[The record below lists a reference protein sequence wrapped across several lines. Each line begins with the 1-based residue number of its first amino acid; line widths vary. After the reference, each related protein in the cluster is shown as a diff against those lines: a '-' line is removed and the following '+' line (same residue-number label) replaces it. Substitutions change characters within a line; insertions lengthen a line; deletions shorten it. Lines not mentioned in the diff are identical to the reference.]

1 MAGYRRVLV
10 KLSGQALAGPE
21 RFGLHPP
28 TVRALGGELQA
39 LVEDGRQVAVVVGAG
54 NLFRGAEGA
63 AVGMDRVT
71 GDHMGMIATVMNC
84 LALHAALT
92 AGGGRARV
100 MSAIPMTGVAEP
112 FDRIRAAETLEEGR
126 VLLLGG
132 GTGNPWFTTDSAAAL
147 RAAELGAEVLMKG
160 TRVDGVYDRDPEK
173 HADATRYRRL
183 SYEQVLRADLKVM
196 DTAAFAIC
204 RDAGVPI
211 VVFDVHTDGN
221 MLRVA
226 RGEDVGTCVTAS
238 GAGAAAPGEA

>member
-21 RFGLHPP
+21 RFGLHPA
-28 TVRALGGELQA
+28 TVKTLGGELQA
-39 LVEDGRQVAVVVGAG
+39 LCRDGRQVAVVVGAG
-54 NLFRGAEGA
+54 NLFRGSAGA

-92 AGGGRARV
+92 AGGGHARV

-112 FDRIRAAETLEEGR
+112 FDRIRARETLDEGR

-147 RAAELGAEVLMKG
+147 RAAELDADVLLKG

-173 HADATRYRRL
+173 HPDATRYHRL
-183 SYEQVLRADLKVM
+183 TYAQVLRDDLKVM

-211 VVFDVHTDGN
+211 IVFDVHRNGN
-221 MLRVA
+221 LLRA
-226 RGEDVGTCVTAS
+226 AQGEDVGTWVGASS
-238 GAGAAAPGEA
+238 GADAA

>member
-1 MAGYRRVLV
+1 MTGYRRVLL

-28 TVRALGGELQA
+28 TVRQFGEELRALA
-39 LVEDGRQVAVVVGAG
+39 ADGRQVAVVIGAG
-54 NLFRGAEGA
+54 NLYRGAAGA
-63 AVGMDRVT
+63 AVGIDRVT
-71 GDHMGMIATVMNC
+71 GDHIGMIATVMNC

-92 AGGGRARV
+92 AEGGRARV

-112 FDRIRAAETLEEGR
+112 FDRIRAIETLEEGR

-147 RAAELGAEVLMKG
+147 RAAELGAHVLMKG

-173 HADATRYRRL
+173 HADAVRHERL
-183 SYEQVLRADLKVM
+183 TYTQVLRDDLKVM

-204 RDAGVPI
+204 RDAAVPI
-211 VVFDVHTDGN
+211 VVFDVHRAGN
-221 MLRVA
+221 LLRVA
-226 RGEDVGTCVTAS
+226 RGEDVGTWIGPPVT
-238 GAGAAAPGEA
+238 EV

>member
-1 MAGYRRVLV
+1 MTGYRRVLL

-28 TVRALGGELQA
+28 TVRQIAAELRA
-39 LVEDGRQVAVVVGAG
+39 LVADGRQVAVVIGAG
-54 NLFRGAEGA
+54 NLFRGAAGA
-63 AVGMDRVT
+63 EVGMDRVT

-84 LALHAALT
+84 LALHSALT
-92 AGGGRARV
+92 AEGGHARV

-112 FDRIRAAETLEEGR
+112 FDRIRAVETLEEGR

-147 RAAELGAEVLMKG
+147 RAAELGADLLMKG

-173 HADATRYRRL
+173 HRDAVRHGRL
-183 SYEQVLRADLKVM
+183 TYAQVLRDDLRVM

-211 VVFDVHTDGN
+211 VVFDVHGAGN
-221 MLRVA
+221 LLRVA
-226 RGEDVGTCVTAS
+226 RGEDVGTWV
-238 GAGAAAPGEA
+238 GATSRA